1 MTANSQEAAKPVA
14 KPSMSTVVPIVI
26 IVVSVVGAMYFS
38 GVFDGSFVLGP
49 ARDIVGTWKTSFATK
64 FNIEIEGEYVG
75 YEYRMQTWKITA
87 TDNENIIN
95 IEVTYT
101 YSNRSLIAYSGY
113 TPDVSPVS
121 YQGIISGTILTIK
134 APTDQFMTDYYGS
147 IGEFSFTTSLMEGT
161 WHDHWE
167 MVYEQNVYTA
177 TNGLK
182 LIKQ

>member
-1 MTANSQEAAKPVA
+1 MTATSQEAVKAAVKP
-14 KPSMSTVVPIVI
+14 KMGPIVPIVI
-26 IVVSVVGAMYFS
+26 IIISIFGAMYFS
-38 GVFDGSFVLGP
+38 GVFDGLFVLGP
-49 ARDIVGTWKTSFATK
+49 ARDLVGTWKTSFATK
-64 FNIEIEGEYVG
+64 FNIEIDGGYVG

-87 TDNENIIN
+87 TDNENIVD

-101 YSNRSLIAYSGY
+101 YSNRSLISYSGY

-121 YQGIISGTILTIK
+121 YQGIIIGTRLTIK
-134 APTDQFMTDYYGS
+134 APSDQFMTDYYGS
-147 IGEFSFTTSLMEGT
+147 IGEFSFTTSLIEGT

-182 LIKQ
+182 LTKQ